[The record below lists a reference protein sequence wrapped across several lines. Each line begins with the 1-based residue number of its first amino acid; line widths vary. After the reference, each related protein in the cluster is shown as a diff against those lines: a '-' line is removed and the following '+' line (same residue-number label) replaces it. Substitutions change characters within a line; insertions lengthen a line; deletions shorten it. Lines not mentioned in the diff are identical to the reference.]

1 MARISPGRYT
11 ANTEGDFVVFLIGM
25 RINRPLRIH
34 KWWPV
39 FVAMPKMIR
48 ELEAHP
54 EKGMLHAEFALIR
67 GSLAYVQYWR
77 SFEQLARFAGNP
89 EDPHQPAWAAFNR
102 AVGASGDVGI
112 WHETYRVAAGECE
125 AIYGNMP
132 AWGLAEAFERV
143 PVGSTVGQSAAR
155 RIGAAEADDV
165 AIAPYAN
172 PGGEDG

>member
-1 MARISPGRYT
+1 MARINPGRYT
-11 ANTEGDFVVFLIGM
+11 ANPEGDFVVFLIGM

-54 EKGMLHAEFALIR
+54 EKGMLRAQFALIR
-67 GSLAYVQYWR
+67 SSVAYVQYWR
-77 SFEQLARFAGNP
+77 SFEHLARFARNP
-89 EDPHQPAWAAFNR
+89 DDPHLPAWARFNR
-102 AVGASGDVGI
+102 AVEASGDVGI

-132 AWGLAEAFERV
+132 SWGLAEAFERV

-155 RIGAAEADDV
+155 RIGAADADDV
-165 AIAPYAN
+165 AIPPYPN
-172 PGGEDG
+172 PEKGDG